1 MSPLTPAREQPSP
14 PSGAVFVDHS
24 GRRRRWFTM
33 GAVLVS
39 TLTLAAT
46 VTLVGAV
53 LADTPLPAGGWPSRH
68 ASPPPGGTHSDD
80 AAPASEQAEPEPSL
94 SRSRSRRAPTRS
106 APTRASGRR
115 TTAAPSRTRAK
126 SPSARPT
133 SPSARPSR
141 TSEPPDTGAAVE
153 PESARDTTPPGETTP
168 TQQPEPAATPSPD
181 PSDEP
186 SQTRN
191 PTTPGTPS

>member
-68 ASPPPGGTHSDD
+68 ASPPPGGTPSDD
-80 AAPASEQAEPEPSL
+80 AAPGSEQAEPEPSL
-94 SRSRSRRAPTRS
+94 SRSRSRRGPPPGAPPPR
-106 APTRASGRR
+106 APGRPR
-115 TTAAPSRTRAK
+115 GGPTTS
-126 SPSARPT
+126 SPPASAR
-133 SPSARPSR
+133 
-141 TSEPPDTGAAVE
+141 
-153 PESARDTTPPGETTP
+153 
-168 TQQPEPAATPSPD
+168 
-181 PSDEP
+181 
-186 SQTRN
+186 
-191 PTTPGTPS
+191 